1 MLWLIS
7 LYQPDALTN
16 SLLSFVIAISPDNFT
31 SHKMKNVTLRRKL
44 TFSVN
49 QKLTRMKKLFL
60 LTTLCFALISFAQAQ
75 EEVTGRV
82 TDVNG
87 APLAGVSVNVKGGK
101 KGTTTG
107 PDGQFRISASSNA
120 TLIFTNVGFID
131 KEVSATNGSVSV
143 ILEQSQRSLEEVVV
157 TGYGTQNKKHVA
169 GSIAKIKG
177 DEIKMQPLGSFD
189 KALQGKVA
197 GLLSQSQSGQPGDAA
212 VVTIRGKGSINGTN
226 TPLYIIDGIQVNS
239 ADFASINPGDIETYN
254 ILKDA
259 SATSIYGSRGANGV
273 IVITTKKGT
282 SGKTRI
288 DYDFQ
293 YGSSQLPDNK
303 LKVMNSAQ
311 KLQYEQYDRPT
322 YGPNYFGWTP
332 AQIDSLSKL
341 DFHIQDVLFHKGITQ
356 QHQISASGGNDKTHF
371 YLSGSLF
378 DQQGVV
384 ITTGLKRYTG
394 RINIDNSFGNFRIG
408 LNTTM
413 GYSRIVGTRE
423 NDSYIGS
430 PLNAIRWFNPYI
442 SLYDAN
448 GDYQTDYLQGQPNP
462 LRELL
467 ENNGHSDQIKGV
479 GDVFLE
485 FNFPWVK
492 GLKFKTVWGADLEQ
506 NESFTYLDR
515 TTDQGSQSQ
524 GGNGQVDRAYSRS
537 FRYTGT
543 TSLNYLQTIGDH
555 EINASVYTE
564 IIQSKSEN
572 FGFSGFGLVGP
583 FKNEAGITPGTA
595 TNGYIPTVGGSATE
609 NGLVSYFVDGTYG
622 FKRKYYIN
630 AGARR
635 DGSSRLSEDQRWAN
649 FGQVGA
655 SWIVSEEN
663 FLQGTKKWL
672 NSLKLKASYGSVGS
686 QGIGDFASRELFS
699 PTVYNGTGGLVLT
712 NLERPLTWEKKFI
725 FNAGTEFTLFNGRF
739 GGVIEVYRNITKD
752 LFLDRQLSR
761 TSGFQSIT
769 NNLGQLQNQGIEV
782 TLNGDVFRTK
792 DFVWSLDVNYTYN
805 KNKLLDQNGQ
815 PDNINGLLINRVGQP
830 INSWYVVRYGGVDP
844 QTGDALYL
852 KKDGKT
858 ITHVYDPNDR
868 VIVGPSDPPQY
879 GGFSTTFNYKGI
891 ALDVLFSYALGGFA
905 YNNDRTN
912 VENSI
917 YWYSNMDVAMLSE
930 WQKPGDLTDVPS
942 PFNAF
947 HPETTRFVEKTNY
960 LRLRNVMLS
969 YNLPSS
975 LLNKI
980 KMRSIRVFAQGEN
993 LHVWDT
999 FQGYDPEIV
1008 SGVLLGAHYPPLK
1021 TITFGVNVGF

>member
-1 MLWLIS
+1 MKKLLLLLMLTT
-7 LYQPDALTN
+7 AF
-16 SLLSFVIAISPDNFT
+16 LSFV
-31 SHKMKNVTLRRKL
+31 
-44 TFSVN
+44 
-49 QKLTRMKKLFL
+49 
-60 LTTLCFALISFAQAQ
+60 QAQ
-75 EEVTGRV
+75 QEVTGRV

-87 APLAGVSVNVKGGK
+87 APLAGVSVNVKGTK

-107 PDGQFRISASSNA
+107 PDGQFRISAATNA
-120 TLIFTNVGFID
+120 TLIFTNVGFTT
-131 KEVSATNGSVSV
+131 KEVNIGDGPVNL
-143 ILEQSQRSLEEVVV
+143 ILEQSQRSLEEVVI
-157 TGYGTQNKKHVA
+157 TGYGTQNKKQVA
-169 GSIAKIKG
+169 GSIAKIRG
-177 DEIKMQPLGSFD
+177 DDIKLQPVGSFD
-189 KALQGKVA
+189 KAFQGKVP

-239 ADFASINPGDIETYN
+239 ADFASINPGDIESYN

-259 SATSIYGSRGANGV
+259 TATSIYGSRGANGV
-273 IVITTKKGT
+273 IVITTKKGA
-282 SGKTRI
+282 SGKTKI

-293 YGSSQLPDNK
+293 YGYSQLPTNK

-311 KLQYEQYDRPT
+311 KLQYEQYDRPDF
-322 YGPNYFGWTP
+322 GPNPFGWTP
-332 AQIDSLSKL
+332 AEIDSLSKL
-341 DFHIQDVLFHKGITQ
+341 DFHIQDVLFRKGITQ
-356 QHQISASGGNDKTHF
+356 QHQLSASGGNDKTHF
-371 YLSGSLF
+371 YLSGSIF
-378 DQQGVV
+378 DQEGIV

-394 RINIDNSFGNFRIG
+394 RVNIDNSFGYFKVG
-408 LNTTM
+408 LNATM
-413 GYSRIVGTRE
+413 GYSRSIGTRE
-423 NDSYIGS
+423 NDAYIGS

-448 GDYQTDYLQGQPNP
+448 GDYQIDYLQGQPNP

-467 ENNGHSDQIKGV
+467 ENNGNSDQVKGV
-479 GDVFLE
+479 GSAYLE

-492 GLKFKTVWGADLEQ
+492 GLKLRTNWGADLEQ
-506 NESFTYLDR
+506 NELFNYFNKS
-515 TTDQGSQSQ
+515 TDQGSQSQ
-524 GGNGQVDRAYSRS
+524 GGNGQVDRAYSKS

-543 TSLNYLQTIGDH
+543 TSLNYLRTIGDH
-555 EINASVYTE
+555 EINASIYTE

-609 NGLVSYFVDGTYG
+609 NGLVSYFIDGTYG
-622 FKRKYYIN
+622 FKRKYYVN

-655 SWIVSEEN
+655 SWIISEEN
-663 FLQGTKKWL
+663 FLQGVRSWL

-686 QGIGDFASRELFS
+686 QGIGDFASRELFG

-712 NLERPLTWEKKFI
+712 NLGRPLTWEKKEI
-725 FNAGTEFTLFNGRF
+725 FNAGTEFTMFNGRL
-739 GGVIEVYRNITKD
+739 GGTVEVYRNTTKD

-769 NNLGQLQNQGIEV
+769 NNLGKLQNQGIEIS
-782 TLNGDVFRTK
+782 LNGDVIKTK
-792 DFVWSLDVNYTYN
+792 DFTWSLDANYTFN
-805 KNKLLDQNGQ
+805 ENKLLDQNGQ
-815 PDNINGLLINRVGQP
+815 QDNINGLLINRVGEP
-830 INSWYVVRYGGVDP
+830 INSWYVVRYAGVDP

-858 ITHVYDPNDR
+858 VTHTYDPNDR
-868 VIVGPSDPPQY
+868 IIIGPSDPPQF
-879 GGFSTTFNYKGI
+879 GGFSSLWNYKGI
-891 ALDVLFSYALGGFA
+891 ALDVLFSYALGGYA

-917 YWYSNMDVAMLSE
+917 YWFSNVDVAMLRE
-930 WQKPGDLTDVPS
+930 WQKPGDLTDIPS
-942 PFNAF
+942 SFNAF
-947 HPETTRFVEKTNY
+947 HPETTRFIEKTNY

-969 YNLPSS
+969 YNLPAS

-980 KMRSIRVFAQGEN
+980 KMRSIRIFAQGQN
-993 LHVWDT
+993 LYVWDN

-1008 SGVLLGAHYPPLK
+1008 TGVLQGAHYPPLK
-1021 TITFGVNVGF
+1021 TITFGLNVGF